1 MILCAGESVYGRN
14 LAAFAPRDTMLLSGK
29 QGFESNQ

>member
-14 LAAFAPRDTMLLSGK
+14 LAAFAARDTMLV
-29 QGFESNQ
+29 

>member
-14 LAAFAPRDTMLLSGK
+14 LAAFMARDTMLLRKAGV
-29 QGFESNQ
+29 